1 MADEQKI
8 IYLSHDEDLT
18 MVRERLQ
25 RTQSRRIVLV
35 VPAQTQ
41 LRSHMSW
48 KLIHGWARELGKDV
62 FVVSGD
68 RAIRTVV
75 KAAGFQV
82 VDSLEAAPPSKGRFG
97 SRGGRTDTG
106 TGGGSSRTRTPPT
119 RGSEPATGAGRSS
132 APPPRQSA
140 TFSAKPASY
149 ADERFQVDDLGP
161 GEALSSRPPVFEA
174 PAPQF
179 GPDYNFSVGS
189 ASPVQPVAPPIED
202 DDDELLPSGSFPPQD
217 YERARSFFQ
226 AAQED
231 APASPLPGALP
242 AQPADASLAH
252 LENDEAGS
260 LPEQR
265 ASVSPGSWHQ
275 GGAEITDLPT
285 DVFVE
290 PQVEDLGD
298 RDDFLAPPAPP
309 YAAWANSTP
318 DQDAA
323 PGPPR
328 VQGIRPRA
336 SRGGPRPPASPFDV
350 PEEPQRAIA
359 DMPTTEL
366 PGSARPRSSG
376 KIAAAGASR
385 APEPL
390 ALPQPGQAAPRSPS
404 RARYGAATDRTATPS
419 RVPARRQAAAGPRPN
434 RRSGVGSIFAVIA
447 IILVIIALLGYFV
460 PSAAVTVTLPA
471 LAYQQ
476 QMGYTA
482 SAGLPL
488 NIITHTLPAET
499 LTFPITVQG
508 TGQAT
513 GSKPVGTVAATG
525 AVTFTNKG
533 SSSVEIPTG
542 TTVTTST
549 GVAFVTTADALVL
562 ANDTNV
568 DPVQASQPGAT
579 GNVPANT
586 ITVIPPSTITHL
598 QQANPGVTISLAVTN
613 VNATTGGRIRDETT
627 ITAGDVSAAA
637 GKLTRQ
643 VNAQV
648 ATYVSK
654 HTSSGDVVGT
664 PVLSQTPVPAPAVGS
679 VVSSGA
685 FTLILHVQV
694 SVLVARSAEIQSAAS
709 QQINATL
716 KRDEPGYELVPQ
728 QPVQITI
735 TKHSSSSSS
744 KALSLTFKAS
754 GQIVRQVSVAQIRGL
769 VSGKSPGA
777 ARAALLSQHS
787 GIPAIQNASITVYP
801 SFFGWVPF
809 WQQRIT
815 VHFKTALTVPTPPAK
830 PKLK

>member
-1 MADEQKI
+1 MADEQKM

-82 VDSLEAAPPSKGRFG
+82 ADSLEAAPPSKGRFG
-97 SRGGRTDTG
+97 SRGGRTNTG
-106 TGGGSSRTRTPPT
+106 ASSDSSRPRTPPA
-119 RGSEPATGAGRSS
+119 RGPEPATGAGRSS
-132 APPPRQSA
+132 APPRQSA
-140 TFSAKPASY
+140 TFTPKPENY

-161 GEALSSRPPVFEA
+161 GEALSSRPPIFEA

-189 ASPVQPVAPPIED
+189 ASPVQPVAPPSED

-231 APASPLPGALP
+231 APASPAPGAMP
-242 AQPADASLAH
+242 AQPADASLSH
-252 LENDEAGS
+252 LEDDEAGS

-265 ASVSPGSWHQ
+265 ASVSPSSWHQ
-275 GGAEITDLPT
+275 GGADVTDLPT

-298 RDDFLAPPAPP
+298 KDDFLAPPAPP

-318 DQDAA
+318 DQDATEQGMA
-323 PGPPR
+323 GSPR

-350 PEEPQRAIA
+350 PEEPRPAIA

-366 PGSARPRSSG
+366 PGSARPRSTG
-376 KIAAAGASR
+376 KMPAAGASR

-404 RARYGAATDRTATPS
+404 RARYGAATDRTRTPS
-419 RVPARRQAAAGPRPN
+419 KVPARRQAAAGQRPG
-434 RRSGVGSIFAVIA
+434 RRSGLWPIFAVIA
-447 IILVIIALLGYFV
+447 IILVIVALLGYFV

-471 LAYQQ
+471 LAYHE

-482 SAGLPL
+482 SAGIPL

-533 SSSVEIPTG
+533 SSSIEIPTG
-542 TTVTTST
+542 TTVTTPT

-562 ANDTNV
+562 GNDTNV

-579 GNVPANT
+579 GNVSAGS
-586 ITVIPPSTITHL
+586 IIVIPQSTFTQL
-598 QQANPGVTISLAVTN
+598 QQANPGVSISLAVTN
-613 VNATTGGRIRDETT
+613 ANATTGGRIRDETT

-654 HTSSGDVVGT
+654 HTSSGDVAGT

-685 FTLILHVQV
+685 FTVILHVQA

-716 KRDEPGYELVPQ
+716 KRDKPGYELVPQ
-728 QPVQITI
+728 QPVQITF

-744 KALSLTFKAS
+744 KALSLNFEAS
-754 GQIVRQVSVAQIRGL
+754 GQIVRQISVAQIRSL

-777 ARAALLSQHS
+777 ARAALMSQHS
-787 GIPAIQNASITVYP
+787 GIPAIQNASIAVYP

-815 VHFKTALTVPTPPAK
+815 VNFKTALTVPTPK
-830 PKLK
+830 RK